1 VVDVILVGQGHT
13 NLAKRQW
20 RSKQSFL
27 LAVLL
32 FAPYVLSSQSP
43 PPPQPP
49 NLSRPAGS
57 AGEMSA
63 EDVFKRLASRILFL
77 TCEESADEH
86 ALASGVL
93 VSADGFIV
101 TNAHVVQKCRS
112 MSATFINGASRRFYE
127 PVLKYYDE
135 QSDTAVLKIPAEGLD
150 FFDVLARPVRIGE
163 RVYAIGN
170 PRGLEQSISEGIVS
184 GNREQ
189 DGVPWIQHSAP
200 ISPGSSGGALISSR
214 GELLGINAWTRTESQ
229 NLNFAVP
236 AATLVRA
243 LSGARTLTGF
253 LDFPPNAVLTGTYS
267 GVVLQLAA
275 GVSADFTIVVAES
288 RGTLQ
293 GCMVVKPPLVGSG
306 YLRGTTHGS
315 KFSFVVASDSARMSF
330 DGQRAAV
337 NLAGA
342 YSESM
347 PDGGPGPNGTFTLRR
362 ISADGP
368 GSGFNVQSCPNDATV
383 AREAAEQ
390 GDASAQL
397 ILGFL
402 YYGGRGVPQDYPQA
416 ILWIRK
422 AALQGNA
429 EAQASLGMAY
439 EMGTGVQQDAVQA
452 VAWYREAAEHGNA
465 GRVPIAWIQNQ
476 LGLLYATGKGVT
488 RDDFEA
494 AKWFRKAAERGNASA
509 QLNLGAAYLYGVGV
523 PEDYGESYFWVKLAS
538 TGEASGAK
546 PEEIGALLGVIAS
559 HLTPAAVSQAQERA
573 RGWLAAHAT
582 RAR

>member
-1 VVDVILVGQGHT
+1 MVDVILVGQGHT

-63 EDVFKRLASRILFL
+63 EDVFKRLASRIFFL

-112 MSATFINGASRRFYE
+112 MTATFINGASRRFYE
-127 PVLKYYDE
+127 PVLKYYDD

-236 AATLVRA
+236 AATLARA

-253 LDFPPNAVLTGTYS
+253 VDFPPNAVQTGTYS
-267 GVVLQLAA
+267 GVVLNLTAN
-275 GVSADFTIVVAES
+275 VSAGFKIVVAES
-288 RGTLQ
+288 RGTIQ
-293 GCMVVKPPLVGSG
+293 GCMAVKPPLIGSG
-306 YLRGTTHGS
+306 YLIGTTHGS
-315 KFSFVVASDSARMSF
+315 QFSFVVVGDSARMGF
-330 DGQRAAV
+330 DGQRAAI
-337 NLAGA
+337 NLVGTF
-342 YSESM
+342 SVSI
-347 PDGGPGPNGTFTLRR
+347 PDGGSGQNGTFMLRR
-362 ISADGP
+362 TSAEGP
-368 GSGFNVQSCPNDATV
+368 GSGFKAQSCPNDATV
-383 AREAAEQ
+383 TRETAEQ

-397 ILGFL
+397 SLGLL
-402 YYGGRGVPQDYPQA
+402 YYEGKGVPQDYAHA
-416 ILWIRK
+416 IVWIRK

-429 EAQASLGMAY
+429 EAQATLGGVY
-439 EMGTGVQQDAVQA
+439 ELGKGVDQDGAEA
-452 VAWYREAAEHGNA
+452 AAWYRMAAEQGNA
-465 GRVPIAWIQNQ
+465 GRIPIAEVQNH
-476 LGLLYATGKGVT
+476 LGLLYATGNGVP
-488 RDDFEA
+488 RDDAEA
-494 AKWFRKAAERGNASA
+494 AKWFRKAAEQGNVSA
-509 QLNLGAAYLYGVGV
+509 QINLGAAYLYGVGV
-523 PEDYGESYFWVKLAS
+523 PQDYGESYFWFRVAS
-538 TGEASGAK
+538 AEKTSGAK
-546 PEEIGALLGVIAS
+546 REEIGSLLGIIAS

-573 RGWLAAHAT
+573 RQWLAAHAT
-582 RAR
+582 SAQ